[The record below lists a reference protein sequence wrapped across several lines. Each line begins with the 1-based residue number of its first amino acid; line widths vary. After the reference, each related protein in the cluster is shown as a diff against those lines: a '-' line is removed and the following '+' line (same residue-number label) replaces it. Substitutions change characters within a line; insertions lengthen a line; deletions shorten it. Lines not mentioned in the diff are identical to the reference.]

1 MLTADYLDVLP
12 DTMVELYDRYQESV
26 IKDIA
31 RRLANSEK
39 MTRAAMY
46 QVMRFSESGLV
57 YTNALE
63 ELTKLTGMSQEEM
76 KKIFKD
82 AGVKAIRFDDAIYRA
97 AGLQPVPFAMSRSML
112 DVLNA
117 GLNKTN
123 GTLYNLTLTTA
134 EAAQD
139 AFIGALD
146 LAYMQV
152 SSGAFDYNTA
162 IRSAIKDVAK
172 NGISVINYTGRRDRL
187 DVSVRRAVLTGVS
200 QTVGQM
206 QITRADEMGA
216 DLVQTS
222 AHVGARNKGTGP
234 ENHAGWQGKVFS
246 RSGTSKVYPSFVE
259 ETGYGT
265 GEGLM
270 GWNCRHS
277 FFPFFEGLSQNAY
290 DEATLRSYDN
300 KTVTYNGQAMT
311 FYDATQKQRAIER
324 RIRQAKREASALE
337 AAGMDNTEELARVR
351 NYQSVM
357 RDFTAQTG
365 LNRQAV
371 REQVYS
377 S

>member
-12 DTMVELYDRYQESV
+12 DAMVELYERYQQSV
-26 IKDIA
+26 INDIA
-31 RRLANSEK
+31 RRLVKSEK
-39 MTRAAMY
+39 MTQAALY

-57 YTNALE
+57 YENALE
-63 ELTKLTGMSQEEM
+63 ELTTLTGMSQEEM

-82 AGVKAIRFDDAIYRA
+82 AGVKSIRFDDAIYRA
-97 AGLQPVPFAMSRSML
+97 AGLQPVPFSMSRPML
-112 DVLNA
+112 EALNV

-123 GTLYNLTLTTA
+123 GLLYNLTLTTA
-134 EAAQD
+134 DAAQE

-162 IRSAIKDVAK
+162 IRNAVKDVAK
-172 NGISVINYTGRRDRL
+172 AGIPVINYTGSRDRL
-187 DVSVRRAVLTGVS
+187 DVAVRRAVLTGVS
-200 QTVGQM
+200 QTVGEM
-206 QITRADEMGA
+206 QINRADEMGA

-222 AHVGARNKGTGP
+222 AHVGARDRGEGP
-234 ENHAGWQGKVFS
+234 ENHASWQGKVFS
-246 RSGTSKVYPSFVE
+246 RSGTSKKYPSFVE

-290 DEATLRSYDN
+290 DEATLRGYDN
-300 KTVTYNGQAMT
+300 KTVTYNDKTMS
-311 FYDATQKQRAIER
+311 FYEATQKQRAIER
-324 RIRQAKREASALE
+324 RIRQAKREANALE
-337 AAGMDNTEELARVR
+337 AAGMDNTAELAKVR

-357 RDFTAQTG
+357 RDFVAQTG
-365 LNRQAV
+365 LDRQSI
-371 REQVYS
+371 REQV
-377 S
+377 